1 MKPYLTLGRLRRLVL
16 PATFTIVLAACGG
29 SAQSTEAPT
38 NTATA
43 PATQSPA
50 SQSPVAAPTAS
61 ISSSPSSISAGQSS
75 VLTWTATNAATAQI
89 DNGIGTVPTNASV
102 TVKPAQTTT
111 YTLSVSGPGG
121 TATAQTTVTISALPS
136 APSAPSAPG
145 SDFTIVVLPDTQYYS
160 ASLEGGNPTMFA
172 AQTAWIAANQAA
184 RNIVYVVHLGDIV
197 QNGDDNP
204 QEWQNASAAMQTLD
218 EAGIAYGVAVG
229 NHDETPEGTAGG
241 TTLFNQYFGVSRFSG
256 RAYYGGNYGET
267 NDNHYDLFSAGGLD
281 FVVVYLSYDPSAN
294 PDVLA
299 WAKQVLA
306 TYSSRRAIV
315 VSHFILNGGFNAS
328 FGPQGQAI
336 YNALK
341 SSPNLFLMLSG
352 HVTPI
357 TEGQRQDTYNGHTIY
372 SLMSDYQSLE
382 DGGDGWLRILHFSP
396 SANQISVST
405 YSPVLDEFE
414 NTSSG
419 QFTLAYD
426 MQSDTAAKREGPRLP
441 PEKARGWALM
451 SHSYSPY
458 MFSSVFQS
466 AIWDQMMGNRAS
478 YGGGMQGFGKRFG
491 ADLAGAEA
499 SSFFKTSLFPSLLH
513 QDPRYYPRRSGRV
526 LPRAWY
532 AVTQVLL
539 AHKLSGG
546 RTINGAEL
554 LGDLFIRS
562 FANAYI
568 PRQDRG
574 FGPTL
579 NGAAGAI
586 LSDAQS
592 NLLREFAPDIR
603 RIFRKHEPEGA
614 KKLEKKMPERLQKLA
629 HIGYYQE

>member
-1 MKPYLTLGRLRRLVL
+1 M
-16 PATFTIVLAACGG
+16 
-29 SAQSTEAPT
+29 
-38 NTATA
+38 
-43 PATQSPA
+43 
-50 SQSPVAAPTAS
+50 
-61 ISSSPSSISAGQSS
+61 
-75 VLTWTATNAATAQI
+75 AQI
-89 DNGIGTVPTNASV
+89 DNGVGTVSTNASV
-102 TVKPAQTTT
+102 TVKPAQTTA

-121 TATAQTTVTISALPS
+121 TATAQATVTVTAVPS

-145 SDFTIVVLPDTQYYS
+145 GDFTLVVLPDTQYYS
-160 ASLEGGNPTMFA
+160 AGLEGGDPRMFA

-197 QNGDDNP
+197 QNGDSDP

-218 EAGIAYGVAVG
+218 EAGIPYGVAVG

-256 RAYYGGNYGET
+256 RTYYGGNYGGT

-281 FVVVYLSYDPSAN
+281 FLVVYLSYDPSAN

-299 WAKQVLA
+299 WAKQALA
-306 TYSSRRAIV
+306 NYSSRRAIV

-382 DGGDGWLRILHFSP
+382 DGGNGWLRILRFSP

-405 YSPVLDEFE
+405 YSPVLDQFE

-426 MQSDTAAKREGPRLP
+426 MQSDATAKREGPRLL
-441 PEKARGWALM
+441 PEKAPGWALM
-451 SHSYSPY
+451 SHTYSPY
-458 MFSSVFQS
+458 LFSSVFQS

-478 YGGGMQGFGKRFG
+478 YGGGMQGFGKHFG

-499 SSFFKTSLFPSLLH
+499 SSFFKTSLLPSLLH
-513 QDPRYYPRRSGRV
+513 QDPRYYPRRSGGM

-532 AVTQVLL
+532 AITQSLL
-539 AHKLSGG
+539 AHNGRGG
-546 RTINGAEL
+546 KTINGSEL
-554 LGDLFIRS
+554 LGNLFIRS
-562 FANAYI
+562 VANAYI

-579 NGAAGAI
+579 NGAAGSI

-592 NLLREFAPDIR
+592 NLLCEFAPDIR

-614 KKLEKKMPERLQKLA
+614 KKLEKKMPQQLQKLA
-629 HIGYYQE
+629 HIGNYQE